1 MCKKGGKT
9 YQVVAGERHGGTTKV
24 LPVQGSK
31 TTERRS
37 TVALVLSPLSLSL
50 LCRSDLWSLLSLLS
64 IMCGLISF

>member
-24 LPVQGSK
+24 PPVQGGK

-37 TVALVLSPLSLSL
+37 MVALVLSPLSLS
-50 LCRSDLWSLLSLLS
+50 SLPVRPLVSPLS
-64 IMCGLISF
+64 SFYHVWFN